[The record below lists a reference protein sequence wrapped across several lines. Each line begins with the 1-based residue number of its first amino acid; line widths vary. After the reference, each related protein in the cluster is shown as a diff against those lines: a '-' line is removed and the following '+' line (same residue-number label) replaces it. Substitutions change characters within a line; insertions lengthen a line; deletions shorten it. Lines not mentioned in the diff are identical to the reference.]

1 MTDPAVRVP
10 FDPRYKFSA
19 IRVEGDRV
27 ETRSHFDA
35 IVFAADDP
43 LLSVMIAEYLAVGRE
58 SPGAD
63 IQCIREMEGVLRRLS
78 AEALPTKRKRRKKP

>member
-1 MTDPAVRVP
+1 
-10 FDPRYKFSA
+10 
-19 IRVEGDRV
+19 
-27 ETRSHFDA
+27 
-35 IVFAADDP
+35 
-43 LLSVMIAEYLAVGRE
+43 MIAEYLAVGRE